1 MLNELEANGIMQ
13 DPESTKFLTKA
24 RWSRKSLITSGTS
37 CYPTST
43 RSCSLPD
50 SITPKREDWKLPS
63 TLPRIRPSKRV
74 ESSIFNSGASSPAPE
89 VPVKREDASWFD
101 AIRKPNQEEPS
112 NPSEDYQ
119 TSDVATES
127 TSQPEVGEQ
136 TQPECRAELAAK
148 AHFLKAIQRPSILP
162 QPTTQKQVPPSG
174 CLDFGNPSE
183 TGLARE
189 SSDDMAAGFQRV
201 SGDARRYPSSS
212 FTRTENRPPMGT
224 VLCRNGPQCRKFQE
238 GTCNYNHDFSA
249 LTANGLNAQKK
260 TLNVESPAF
269 TPAFTPKGM
278 SAQPAKMGISPKAAA
293 AAAFTPRGS
302 GSVTPARN
310 SHSKEPSAEFV
321 PQQVLQAPQQF
332 TEFVPGQS
340 FVPQQQMDVQTSI
353 QTPINAFNDPFLSQ
367 AGITGL
373 DGTQPQL
380 NPYAHQTSGVGTQ
393 QFFQDTS
400 SYKHPLNYHLY
411 ASIGPR
417 RENLMAYQR
426 STSDLFIPD
435 SLREDLQRKAE
446 ATLQTFANSTL
457 PQSVEYFHSLVALDT
472 SNQKGPSTF
481 GYPSWVYK
489 ATSSRDGHT
498 YALRRIEGFRLTN
511 EAAIRTV
518 QSWKR
523 ISNGSLV
530 QVHDAFT
537 GRWFND
543 SSLIIVTDYHPM
555 AQTVAEKNFALAR
568 HTGASRAGQ
577 QIVPEND
584 LWSYIVQIA
593 SALKS
598 IHEAGL
604 AAQTVIPSKVL
615 VTSKNRLR
623 LGGCGV
629 LDIVQYEQRKPVT
642 ELQRIDLENLGK
654 LILGIAARNQTA
666 HHNVPKALEL
676 VSRSYTE
683 RLRACIAWLVAP
695 PPTPADTQQDDAAT
709 TQISEY
715 NINMLLNNIADKVIA
730 AFDSTLHF
738 EDELTS
744 HMMRELENGRLVR
757 LLTKLNVILER
768 PETSTPT
775 TAAAGNNQP
784 SSAWSETGERYYLKL
799 FRDHVFHQVDHEGRP
814 VLDLG
819 HIITCLNK
827 LDAGIDEKVQ
837 LMSRDEQN
845 VFVVTYREVKRA
857 FESAWADVSK
867 ASQAGG
873 RR

>member
-1 MLNELEANGIMQ
+1 
-13 DPESTKFLTKA
+13 
-24 RWSRKSLITSGTS
+24 
-37 CYPTST
+37 
-43 RSCSLPD
+43 
-50 SITPKREDWKLPS
+50 
-63 TLPRIRPSKRV
+63 
-74 ESSIFNSGASSPAPE
+74 
-89 VPVKREDASWFD
+89 
-101 AIRKPNQEEPS
+101 
-112 NPSEDYQ
+112 
-119 TSDVATES
+119 
-127 TSQPEVGEQ
+127 
-136 TQPECRAELAAK
+136 
-148 AHFLKAIQRPSILP
+148 
-162 QPTTQKQVPPSG
+162 
-174 CLDFGNPSE
+174 
-183 TGLARE
+183 
-189 SSDDMAAGFQRV
+189 
-201 SGDARRYPSSS
+201 
-212 FTRTENRPPMGT
+212 
-224 VLCRNGPQCRKFQE
+224 
-238 GTCNYNHDFSA
+238 
-249 LTANGLNAQKK
+249 
-260 TLNVESPAF
+260 
-269 TPAFTPKGM
+269 
-278 SAQPAKMGISPKAAA
+278 
-293 AAAFTPRGS
+293 
-302 GSVTPARN
+302 
-310 SHSKEPSAEFV
+310 
-321 PQQVLQAPQQF
+321 
-332 TEFVPGQS
+332 
-340 FVPQQQMDVQTSI
+340 
-353 QTPINAFNDPFLSQ
+353 
-367 AGITGL
+367 
-373 DGTQPQL
+373 
-380 NPYAHQTSGVGTQ
+380 
-393 QFFQDTS
+393 
-400 SYKHPLNYHLY
+400 
-411 ASIGPR
+411 
-417 RENLMAYQR
+417 MAYQR

-695 PPTPADTQQDDAAT
+695 PPTPPDTQQDDVAT
-709 TQISEY
+709 TQISDY

-757 LLTKLNVILER
+757 LLTKLNVILGR
-768 PETSTPT
+768 PETSTPP

-784 SSAWSETGERYYLKL
+784 SSAWSATGERYYLKL
-799 FRDHVFHQVDHEGRP
+799 FRDYVFHQVDHEGRP

-845 VFVVTYREVKRA
+845 VFIVTYREVKRG